1 MRKLLPFVPL
11 AAIGCGS
18 EYTPTT
24 PPDLVGTMN
33 PRPLEATTQVD
44 RLLQVTQPEVDVLW
58 VIDDSCSMSDEQNR
72 LATNFPIFFDF
83 FEGSGMEYHIGVV
96 STDMDNAS
104 KRGRLITKDGYRYLD
119 PETPAAASVFAKMTL
134 LGTSG
139 SATEKGND
147 ATYAALETE
156 RNNYNLGFLR
166 EKSGVHVIVVADEQ
180 DYSTNITPDELAA
193 YLNGLRQDPDDVTF
207 SGIVLNNDTKYKQV
221 SNNVGGIIWD
231 VAQQDWTLVLEML
244 GLQAA
249 GLKREY
255 FLSQLPV
262 PGTIKVS
269 VVENSITFSFT
280 EGEDWE
286 YNPIRNSISFHEYV
300 PNPMAEV
307 LLEYQILS
315 SDHGE

>member
-1 MRKLLPFVPL
+1 
-11 AAIGCGS
+11 
-18 EYTPTT
+18 
-24 PPDLVGTMN
+24 
-33 PRPLEATTQVD
+33 
-44 RLLQVTQPEVDVLW
+44 
-58 VIDDSCSMSDEQNR
+58 
-72 LATNFPIFFDF
+72 
-83 FEGSGMEYHIGVV
+83 
-96 STDMDNAS
+96 
-104 KRGRLITKDGYRYLD
+104 
-119 PETPAAASVFAKMTL
+119 MTL

-244 GLQAA
+244 GLQA
-249 GLKREY
+249 
-255 FLSQLPV
+255 
-262 PGTIKVS
+262 
-269 VVENSITFSFT
+269 
-280 EGEDWE
+280 
-286 YNPIRNSISFHEYV
+286 
-300 PNPMAEV
+300 
-307 LLEYQILS
+307 
-315 SDHGE
+315 